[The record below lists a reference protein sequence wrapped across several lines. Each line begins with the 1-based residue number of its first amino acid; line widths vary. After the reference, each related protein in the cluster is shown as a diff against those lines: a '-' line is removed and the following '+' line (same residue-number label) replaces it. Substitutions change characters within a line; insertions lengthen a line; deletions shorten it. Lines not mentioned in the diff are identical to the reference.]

1 MHRLHQLEL
10 KNTLPR
16 CKLSPHAAPTGVAAA
31 VADCGRCLVFF
42 IRHHHAVVPV
52 PALPLPGFTYGPA
65 CPCISPVHSACA
77 WRQNGGAACVQSSA
91 ERLGKSP
98 PQQAPH
104 CCCLP
109 SHPLLAA
116 APAAAV
122 PVPVL
127 ARAAAGYPGLLL
139 GAVWALQRSQQQG
152 SAPHLSRWI
161 HPPSASGRRQRAWLS
176 C

>member
-65 CPCISPVHSACA
+65 CPCISPVHSACVCCVTRGCNFPHPRHGDRTA
-77 WRQNGGAACVQSSA
+77 GLPACRALQRGWVRA
-91 ERLGKSP
+91 
-98 PQQAPH
+98 
-104 CCCLP
+104 LP
-109 SHPLLAA
+109 NRPRTAA
-116 APAAAV
+116 A
-122 PVPVL
+122 
-127 ARAAAGYPGLLL
+127 YPLTLSLRLLLLLLSLSLSLLVLLL
-139 GAVWALQRSQQQG
+139 GILGCCWGLCGRYRGASSRALL
-152 SAPHLSRWI
+152 PT
-161 HPPSASGRRQRAWLS
+161 
-176 C
+176 